1 MKHTRRRKIM
11 QKQMKNYNTMANNLH
26 HALLNGCYK
35 RTLGESRS
43 NANFCLKHRDIEHLS
58 CIISLTP

>member
-1 MKHTRRRKIM
+1 M

-43 NANFCLKHRDIEHLS
+43 NANFCLEHRDIEHLS
-58 CIISLTP
+58 CIISLMP

>member
-1 MKHTRRRKIM
+1 M
-11 QKQMKNYNTMANNLH
+11 QKNNTDYTGMPNDLH

-35 RTLGESRS
+35 RTLGEGRS
-43 NANFCLKHRDIEHLS
+43 NANFCLEHRVIEHLS